1 MGTNYY
7 ARIIPN
13 EDKKQELINA
23 IGNDNFDKVLEL
35 SNELYGSKGEY
46 EETGGQIHLGKKS
59 YGWSLLW
66 NPNVYYYCDG
76 YLDENKHYVPV
87 WKHKFTYPLTKQGI
101 TDFVMQENVYIIDV
115 REESEFNE
123 GHLIHAYNIP
133 LGIINTI
140 KDEIVD
146 LDSKIIVYCRSGS
159 RSKNAQEIL
168 SELGYSNVYDMG
180 GIINWPYDL

>member
-1 MGTNYY
+1 M
-7 ARIIPN
+7 
-13 EDKKQELINA
+13 LFLV
-23 IGNDNFDKVLEL
+23 IGC
-35 SNELYGSKGEY
+35 SNVY
-46 EETGGQIHLGKKS
+46 EERKIIS
-59 YGWSLLW
+59 YEEVNEIIKNYEEL
-66 NPNVYYYCDG
+66 
-76 YLDENKHYVPV
+76 
-87 WKHKFTYPLTKQGI
+87 
-101 TDFVMQENVYIIDV
+101 ENVYIIDV

-146 LDSKIIVYCRSGS
+146 MDSKIIVYCRSGS
-159 RSKNAQEIL
+159 RSENAQEIL